1 MWWFVYIVRCADDTL
16 YTGATNDVAA
26 RVAKHNTGKGARY
39 TRSRLP
45 VALVWKKRVSGKS
58 AALKLEYQVKQL
70 SRREKAALAESKH
83 RKDKRR
89 PLVAS
94 SRENL

>member
-16 YTGATNDVAA
+16 YTGATNDVSA
-26 RVAKHNTGKGARY
+26 RVAKHNGGKGARY

-45 VALVWKKRVSGKS
+45 VTLVWTKRVSGKS

-70 SRREKAALAESKH
+70 NREEKIALAE
-83 RKDKRR
+83 RKRRKGKRR
-89 PLVAS
+89 PLVAGS
-94 SRENL
+94 KGNL